1 MLMGHSDIQQT
12 QKYAKL
18 WHNLIDKLEQEFT
31 DLHPENRKSGTE
43 KWDWSDN
50 KQSGY
55 SYLSREMRM

>member
-18 WHNLIDKLEQEFT
+18 WHNLIGKLEQEFT
-31 DLHPENRKSGTE
+31 DVAPQNDNSGTKKRDYGMRE
-43 KWDWSDN
+43 
-50 KQSGY
+50 KQSY